1 MIVRQSHRPAWAS
14 SYQATNPRPY
24 PAPSSYAASS
34 TIAPSDAM
42 DPETSDSD
50 VSIVPGDHPRS
61 GSSAAIPATL
71 PPPPPRQALES
82 SGGVQDRLRELSQVE
97 DHNIRK
103 QDLLAAKRRRKDER
117 VARKREIQD
126 RKMKAIMDARQRR
139 DSRIISRRS
148 REDAAFRAIDQ
159 QIEEEENVSK
169 LCDALTLD

>member
-1 MIVRQSHRPAWAS
+1 
-14 SYQATNPRPY
+14 
-24 PAPSSYAASS
+24 
-34 TIAPSDAM
+34 M

-50 VSIVPGDHPRS
+50 VSIVPGDHPRT
-61 GSSAAIPATL
+61 GSSAAVPATL

-103 QDLLAAKRRRKDER
+103 QDVLAAKRRRKDER
-117 VARKREIQD
+117 VARKREVQD

-148 REDAAFRAIDQ
+148 REDAAFRMIDQ
-159 QIEEEENVSK
+159 QIEEEETVS
-169 LCDALTLD
+169 LMHDALALD